1 MKTTGKIG
9 TPEWIRSRS
18 SLLTIRPSFGGGLRM
33 LSAQELAISVVGEAA
48 DDLQAIRLAEVL
60 AD

>member
-1 MKTTGKIG
+1 MDQITVLIADHQALF
-9 TPEWIRSRS
+9 R
-18 SLLTIRPSFGGGLRM
+18 GGLRM

>member
-1 MKTTGKIG
+1 
-9 TPEWIRSRS
+9 
-18 SLLTIRPSFGGGLRM
+18 M